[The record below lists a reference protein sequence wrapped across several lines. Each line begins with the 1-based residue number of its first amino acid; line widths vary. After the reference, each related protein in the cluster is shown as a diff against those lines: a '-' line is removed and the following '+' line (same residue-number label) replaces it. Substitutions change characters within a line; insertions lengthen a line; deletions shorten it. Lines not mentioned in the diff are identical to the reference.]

1 MLLSNPFR
9 PDVRVY
15 KEAIS
20 LIKGGYDVTVVAWD
34 REMKYLTEERS
45 DGINILRIPLFSKKN
60 IFYLVKLWLFWRKA

>member
-1 MLLSNPFR
+1 MKKILMLLSNPFR

-34 REMKYLTEERS
+34 RGKRYPNHGSEQHRT
-45 DGINILRIPLFSKKN
+45 
-60 IFYLVKLWLFWRKA
+60 